1 MTFMLLVNSAVSTLS
16 DPTLTST
23 TPTPSTRLTRPIGPT
38 SIQMGNVSHTGKISD
53 PSTPR
58 TPYSVVGGVLSMKI
72 SRLGGSNISWTPL
85 TEAAFRKT
93 VVDAS
98 PRWVVLNEIK
108 VLSVTH
114 SPNSALNSSFESRSH
129 NRVNRTSSGLTIW
142 FRLSL
147 EVWDTTLVDGQAAE
161 AATYLARTIV
171 RMINNPIN
179 RAEALTAAEDL
190 VKATT
195 NGIAESVHANE
206 ALRAFSEINNK
217 FRADDYPE
225 VKYDASTITL
235 KVRYRSNPRAPQD
248 HHLAAHHKRTLID
261 LGSGVST
268 DNIEMNRFTVGIIII
283 GGIVA
288 LLCCCG
294 LVRITIICISEHRR
308 DASFSQRMH
317 NFVKQDELKRAER
330 AKQNKAASRVQAMIR
345 GKNGRDKAAVQ
356 KENIEISRNAAVAL
370 AAILFAEKTTAVR
383 KLQARWRGLRG
394 RSDARN
400 YQEEVSKSQNNA
412 ATMLQTK
419 MRGSLASK
427 AVAKK
432 RQEKFTETEEKAA
445 WERAKLAALEAE
457 EIAAQ
462 IALLPSFAEWGAQR
476 TGASSKIQAIS
487 RGRAGRQR
495 AAAIAAGKMTPAWP
509 DPAAKLEKQKMRAR
523 KARAEALKNM
533 TYKEYMAEKSEA
545 VKVVQRQVRVV
556 LAKAAVRRRK
566 AYLVSVHAATAL
578 QRMQRG
584 VLGRKRRAIKE
595 AERELQRRERMV
607 RAAELAA
614 ARKLQAVL
622 IGREVRARFAR
633 ARAAARAAGSEVP
646 GALRG
651 PTPAGMGKARARA
664 AAAARRALG
673 RLAQVPT
680 AGTGALLA
688 GADLPT
694 EESQQPNAALTAR
707 SAWKYL
713 EFAGQTKVVDVETP
727 LPPAIVDE
735 ESESNGLTSNP
746 LLAMDSLG
754 APPSKFQPALSD
766 SARPLPK
773 ANRPIVELVGLRS
786 GNARGNPEMRGN
798 RAVGELL
805 KVHPSD
811 EWYPVRLIISGKRI
825 KV

>member
-1 MTFMLLVNSAVSTLS
+1 MACCFSSVCIRPGSRSQEQQEKDKAARKLQA
-16 DPTLTST
+16 
-23 TPTPSTRLTRPIGPT
+23 LTR
-38 SIQMGNVSHTGKISD
+38 GKRGRELASKKYEEVKSRALVHKNAAA
-53 PSTPR
+53 STVQKHCR
-58 TPYSVVGGVLSMKI
+58 GS
-72 SRLGGSNISWTPL
+72 LGRKKARAQVEKDKSTKKEIEKTQNMAVTKLQARQRGLFGQRIAAVKRQEKL
-85 TEAAFRKT
+85 AEAEKA
-93 VVDAS
+93 
-98 PRWVVLNEIK
+98 N
-108 VLSVTH
+108 
-114 SPNSALNSSFESRSH
+114 ALE
-129 NRVNRTSSGLTIW
+129 LA
-142 FRLSL
+142 
-147 EVWDTTLVDGQAAE
+147 QAAE
-161 AATYLARTIV
+161 AEAAR
-171 RMINNPIN
+171 
-179 RAEALTAAEDL
+179 
-190 VKATT
+190 KA
-195 NGIAESVHANE
+195 S
-206 ALRAFSEINNK
+206 
-217 FRADDYPE
+217 
-225 VKYDASTITL
+225 
-235 KVRYRSNPRAPQD
+235 
-248 HHLAAHHKRTLID
+248 
-261 LGSGVST
+261 
-268 DNIEMNRFTVGIIII
+268 
-283 GGIVA
+283 
-288 LLCCCG
+288 
-294 LVRITIICISEHRR
+294 
-308 DASFSQRMH
+308 
-317 NFVKQDELKRAER
+317 
-330 AKQNKAASRVQAMIR
+330 
-345 GKNGRDKAAVQ
+345 
-356 KENIEISRNAAVAL
+356 
-370 AAILFAEKTTAVR
+370 
-383 KLQARWRGLRG
+383 
-394 RSDARN
+394 
-400 YQEEVSKSQNNA
+400 
-412 ATMLQTK
+412 
-419 MRGSLASK
+419 
-427 AVAKK
+427 
-432 RQEKFTETEEKAA
+432 
-445 WERAKLAALEAE
+445 
-457 EIAAQ
+457 
-462 IALLPSFAEWGAQR
+462 LPSFGLWGKQR
-476 TGASSKIQAIS
+476 TDASSKIQAIS

-595 AERELQRRERMV
+595 AERELQRRERMA